1 MRSIKQV
8 ASSSLLIAAL
18 ALTLFGCH
26 SKPPRIYKSEYDKI
40 LTEREKQ
47 AASKRT
53 DSLGALLSVIRYEIA
68 TDNKKDF
75 EDGIIPWA
83 SLEKPELDIPHLVD
97 KDKVV
102 IPDNHVTVII
112 DYPLNNEY
120 RFELT
125 SPSGFTRELLLREIS
140 KHYYQLYKEEE
151 ETAKTKTVPLKE
163 RKELYNRNQTDGK
176 YGIWGHDIADLVL
189 TEVKVYKNSEGKIL
203 LQLGVDS

>member
-8 ASSSLLIAAL
+8 AFSNLLIALL
-18 ALTLFGCH
+18 ALTLFSCH

-40 LTEREKQ
+40 ITEREKQ
-47 AASKRT
+47 ALSKRT

-68 TDNKKDF
+68 TENTKDF

-97 KDKVV
+97 KGKVV

-112 DYPLNNEY
+112 DYPLNKEY
-120 RFELT
+120 RFDLT

-140 KHYYQLYKEEE
+140 KHYYQLYQEEE

-176 YGIWGHDIADLVL
+176 YAIWGHDIADLVL